1 MPYIKPEQ
9 RKKFEE
15 VLEYLDR
22 FIRIENCGEL
32 NYLLTKVILIYLNQ
46 KGERYQTYNDI
57 IGVLECIK
65 QELYRKKIAEYEN
78 LKENQNGTIFD

>member
-1 MPYIKPEQ
+1 MPYIKQNQ

-15 VLEYLDR
+15 ILEYLDR
-22 FIRIENCGEL
+22 FVRIETCGEL
-32 NYLLTKVILIYLNQ
+32 NYLLTKIVLIYLNQ

-65 QELYRKKIAEYEN
+65 QELYRRRIANYEEKKI
-78 LKENQNGTIFD
+78 KENGDI